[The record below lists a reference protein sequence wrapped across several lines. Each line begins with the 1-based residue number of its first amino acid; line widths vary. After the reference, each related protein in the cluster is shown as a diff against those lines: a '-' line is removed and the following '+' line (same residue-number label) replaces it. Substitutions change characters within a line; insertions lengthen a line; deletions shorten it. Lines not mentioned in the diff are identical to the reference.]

1 MKKTKLEGRKSKI
14 NLLEVIMPNPK
25 RRHSKS
31 RTRQRRAHDA
41 LKVPQFYIDKDT
53 GEAKKP
59 HRVDAETGT
68 YKGRQILDV
77 KESE

>member
-1 MKKTKLEGRKSKI
+1 
-14 NLLEVIMPNPK
+14 MPNPK

-41 LKVPQFYIDKDT
+41 LKTPQFYIDKDT

-59 HRVDAETGT
+59 HRVDIKTGT
-68 YKGRQILDV
+68 YKGRQIF
-77 KESE
+77 ETEEQQ

>member
-1 MKKTKLEGRKSKI
+1 
-14 NLLEVIMPNPK
+14 MPNPK

-31 RTRQRRAHDA
+31 RAGQRRAHDA
-41 LKVPQFYIDKDT
+41 LKVPQFYLDKDA

-68 YKGRQILDV
+68 YKGRQILEG
-77 KESE
+77 KETE

>member
-1 MKKTKLEGRKSKI
+1 
-14 NLLEVIMPNPK
+14 MPNPK

-41 LKVPQFYIDKDT
+41 LKVPQFYLDKDT
-53 GEAKKP
+53 GEAKVP
-59 HRVDAETGT
+59 HRVDAGTGT

>member
-1 MKKTKLEGRKSKI
+1 
-14 NLLEVIMPNPK
+14 MPNPK

-41 LKVPQFYIDKDT
+41 LKTPQFYLDKDS
-53 GEAKKP
+53 GEPKVP
-59 HRVDAETGT
+59 HRVDAKTGI
-68 YKGRQILDV
+68 YKGRQIIDV

>member
-1 MKKTKLEGRKSKI
+1 
-14 NLLEVIMPNPK
+14 MPNPK

-41 LKVPQFYIDKDT
+41 LKVPQFYIDENT

-59 HRVDAETGT
+59 HRIDPETGT

>member
-1 MKKTKLEGRKSKI
+1 
-14 NLLEVIMPNPK
+14 MPNPK
-25 RRHSKS
+25 RRHSHS

-41 LKVPQFYIDKDT
+41 LKVPQFYLDKDT
-53 GEAKKP
+53 GEPKVP
-59 HRVDAETGT
+59 HRVDPKTGA